1 MHTPA
6 FFDID
11 ETVKIHPSEIGF
23 DFDGV
28 IADTVEAFIRIA
40 CEQYDH
46 CGIHPE
52 DITDFTVEHCLGME
66 TELAASIFLQILED
80 SVGTGLLP
88 MPGAVDV
95 LEELSAHAPV
105 TIVTA
110 RPLGEPVHHWLQTM
124 VAPSVYERIKVVA
137 MGDHDDKVRHIQQL
151 GLSAFVDDRAET
163 CLQMHRAGLRSIV
176 FNQPWNRNRH
186 NLPSVQSWQ
195 DIRKLCL

>member
-1 MHTPA
+1 MLA
-6 FFDID
+6 
-11 ETVKIHPSEIGF
+11 EKIHPAEIGF

-66 TELAASIFLQILED
+66 TGIAESIFLQILED

-88 MPGAVDV
+88 MPGSLEV
-95 LEELSAHAPV
+95 LAELSDQARV

-110 RPLGEPVHHWLQTM
+110 RTLAEPVHDWLRLM
-124 VAPSVYERIKVVA
+124 FSANAYERMRVVA

-151 GLSAFVDDRAET
+151 GLSTFIDDRAAT
-163 CLQMHRAGLRSIV
+163 CLQMHRAGIRSIV
-176 FNQPWNRNRH
+176 FSQPWNRERH
-186 NLPSVQSWQ
+186 NLPSVRSWQ
-195 DIRKLCL
+195 EIRTLCL

>member
-1 MHTPA
+1 MLT
-6 FFDID
+6 
-11 ETVKIHPSEIGF
+11 EKIHPAEIGF

-40 CEQYDH
+40 CEQYDY

-52 DITDFTVEHCLGME
+52 DITDFTVEHCLGMKTGIAE
-66 TELAASIFLQILED
+66 SIFLQILED

-88 MPGAVDV
+88 MPGSVEV
-95 LEELSAHAPV
+95 LAELSDKARV

-110 RPLGEPVHHWLQTM
+110 RPLGEPVHDWLRLM
-124 VAPSVYERIKVVA
+124 FRANVYERIQVVA

-151 GLSAFVDDRAET
+151 GLSAFVDDRAAT
-163 CLQMHRAGLRSIV
+163 CLQMHQAGIRSIV
-176 FNQPWNRNRH
+176 FSQPWNRNRNH

-195 DIRKLCL
+195 EIRTLCL